1 MKIEVLPQE
10 DHQVKIIAE
19 FETSQLEEYK
29 IRAAK
34 KLGRNTRIPGFRPGK
49 APIDILRRVIG
60 EETIHQQAIEDLIDE
75 QYPNIL
81 DEAEIKPGS
90 SGSLD
95 EIISTDPPKFSFLV
109 PLEPEVELGNYKD
122 LRLDYNLEA
131 VTEQEITDFLNNMR
145 TSYATAEPVER
156 AAVEG
161 DLVYVKLSGSLTH
174 PTEDEDAQV
183 YPERPAQFIIGTD
196 IIQNRDWPFPG
207 FNDQLIGLSTGDE
220 KTIVH
225 TFPEDD
231 SDETLRGKEVEFK
244 VNVQSVK
251 ALHMPELND
260 DFAQTVGEFE
270 NMDALRTAVIN
281 QLENSKKDAADDK
294 FFVELLDKLVESS
307 VIKYPSNILDH
318 EVEHMME
325 HLKEDLTRQGLEMD
339 AYFKMLEMDR
349 EKYIEE
355 KARPAARKRLE
366 RALVIEE
373 VGKRENIQLGKDD
386 YEEAISTTVDQLK
399 SLPGAQ
405 KRKERVSQEVFNSVA
420 ASALSRKYNQL
431 ILDRLKL
438 IATGQAESIDSQS
451 AEETTDE
458 AVDENPA
465 RAGESDT
472 PGEAAEND

>member
-1 MKIEVLPQE
+1 LKIEVLPQE

-465 RAGESDT
+465 RVGESDT

>member
-161 DLVYVKLSGSLTH
+161 NLVYVKLSGSLTH

-207 FNDQLIGLSTGDE
+207 FNDQLIGLSAGGE

>member
-207 FNDQLIGLSTGDE
+207 FNDQLIGLSAGDE

-465 RAGESDT
+465 RVGESDT

>member
-465 RAGESDT
+465 RVGESDT

>member
-207 FNDQLIGLSTGDE
+207 FNDQLIGLSAGDE
-220 KTIVH
+220 KAIVH

-465 RAGESDT
+465 RVGESDT

>member
-207 FNDQLIGLSTGDE
+207 FNDQLIGLSAGDE

>member
-196 IIQNRDWPFPG
+196 IIQNRDRPFPG

>member
-196 IIQNRDWPFPG
+196 IIQNRDRPFPG

-325 HLKEDLTRQGLEMD
+325 HLKEDLTHQGLEMD

-465 RAGESDT
+465 RVGESDT

>member
-207 FNDQLIGLSTGDE
+207 FNDQLIGLSAGGE